1 MRVSW
6 KWLNEMTPLTLEPT
20 ELAHTLLEH
29 AQEVAS
35 VEPLCSAQGLI
46 IGHVLT
52 CEPHPQADKLSVTSV
67 DVGLSSPLSIVCGA
81 PNVARGQK
89 VIVAPI
95 GVTLPGGMTMEKVV
109 LRGVPS
115 EGMICSLEELGLEKK
130 YHGEEGIHV
139 LPDDAPIGGDAIA
152 IMHLD
157 DTVID
162 VELTPN
168 RADLMSMMGM
178 AYESAACCETPLT
191 TPTHDVQESE
201 PSNPFQ
207 ITCDTPLC
215 EAYYGRMMHGVVIQE
230 SPWWLKS
237 RLIAAGIRPI
247 NNVVDITNYV
257 MLETGQ
263 PLHAFDADRFGSQ
276 HVHVRQA
283 QEKETFV
290 TLDGHKRVLSAR
302 DIVITNGT
310 HPVALGGVMGGLD
323 SEVTAQTTALFLE
336 SARFDPVTIRKTAR
350 RLDLRSESSNRFER
364 GVDPNRTLYALERA
378 TTLLQHYAS
387 AQVMHGV
394 VGMDTFAAEE
404 HRLTLRLD
412 RLNRV
417 LGTTLSSQTVR
428 DLLDRLRLSS
438 TGDTE
443 LEVIIPSRRLDLTT
457 EQDLIEEVGRL
468 YGYNRL
474 PATLPAFSGQG
485 GLTEKQRLYRRLKTR
500 LTQCGFDE
508 TIHYALVSEAQSQR
522 FDVLKDKSLIRLAH
536 PLSSEHEV
544 LTLSLLGPLCE
555 TLAYH
560 THRQM
565 PHAAFFELGKR
576 YGQEGEEDV
585 LAFVAMG
592 QREQHFNH
600 KEAFDFYFMKG
611 VFEDLL
617 SFYHLKADAEPLAHE
632 SFHPHQA
639 AQMKIGDQI
648 VGVVGVLHPRLARA
662 YDGDVMMVAE
672 LYLGRLNAL
681 KEPSAPYKVLT
692 KTPTVTRDVAVIID
706 RNTLAQAVVDETI
719 ALALPALISADI
731 IDVYEGKPL
740 QEGER
745 SLTLR
750 VRFNDPAKTLET
762 QTVDTH
768 MEALQ
773 AHLKATFKARIR
785 D

>member
-6 KWLNEMTPLTLEPT
+6 KWLNEMTPLTLKPT
-20 ELAHTLLEH
+20 ELGQTLLEH

-35 VEPLCSAQGLI
+35 VEALCRAHGLR

-52 CEPHPQADKLSVTSV
+52 CERHPEADKLSVTSV
-67 DVGLSSPLSIVCGA
+67 DVGEQTPLSIVCGA
-81 PNVARGQK
+81 PNVAAGQK

-139 LPDDAPIGGDAIA
+139 LPEDGPVGGDAITY
-152 IMHLD
+152 MHLD
-157 DTVID
+157 DVVLD

-178 AYESAACCETPLT
+178 AYETAACCETPLT
-191 TPTHDVQESE
+191 TPTHAVVEGES
-201 PSNPFQ
+201 SNPFT
-207 ITCDTPLC
+207 ITLKTPLC
-215 EAYYGRMMHGVVIQE
+215 EAYYGRMMDGVVIKE

-237 RLIAAGIRPI
+237 RLMAAGIRPI

-263 PLHAFDADRFGSQ
+263 PLHAFDADRFGSK
-276 HVHVRQA
+276 HVLVRQA
-283 QEKETFV
+283 HEGETFA
-290 TLDGHKRVLSAR
+290 TLDGQQRLLTAH

-310 HPVALGGVMGGLD
+310 IPVALGGVMGGLD
-323 SEVTAQTTALFLE
+323 SEVTPATTTLFLE

-364 GVDPNRTLYALERA
+364 GVDPQRTHYALERA
-378 TTLLQHYAS
+378 TTLLQQYAS
-387 AQVMHGV
+387 AQVYQGV
-394 VGMDTFAAEE
+394 SFLETVEPSDQRVM
-404 HRLTLRLD
+404 LRIE

-417 LGTTLSSQTVR
+417 LGTDLTPPTVR
-428 DLLDRLRLSS
+428 HLLDRLRLSS
-438 TGDTE
+438 TGDE
-443 LEVIIPSRRLDLTT
+443 VLEVSVPSRRLDLAT

-474 PATLPAFSGQG
+474 PASLPLFDGQG
-485 GLTEKQRLYRRLKTR
+485 GLTEKQRLYRRLKNR
-500 LTQCGFDE
+500 LQHCGFDE
-508 TIHYALVSEAQSQR
+508 TVHYALVSEANSRR
-522 FDVLKDKSLIRLAH
+522 FDVLKDKSVIRLAH
-536 PLSSEHEV
+536 PLSGEHEV
-544 LTLSLLGPLCE
+544 LTLSLLSNLCE

-585 LAFVAMG
+585 LAFVATG

-600 KEAFDFYFMKG
+600 KEAIDFYFMKG
-611 VFEDLL
+611 VAEDLL
-617 SFYHLKADAEPLAHE
+617 QLYHLEAKVTPLTHE

-639 AQMKIGDQI
+639 AQLCIKDRV
-648 VGVVGVLHPRLARA
+648 VGVVGVLHPRLARE
-662 YDGDVMMVAE
+662 YDGDTMVIAE
-672 LYLGRLNAL
+672 LYLGRLNAI
-681 KEPSAPYKVLT
+681 KESPQPYRVLS
-692 KTPTVTRDVAVIID
+692 KTPTVSRDVALIID
-706 RNTLAQAVVDETI
+706 RSTLAQTVLDTI
-719 ALALPALISADI
+719 HTLDIHALVSTDI

-740 QEGER
+740 HEGER

-750 VRFNDPAKTLET
+750 LRFNDPEKTLEAT
-762 QTVDTH
+762 AVDALMDTV
-768 MEALQ
+768 Q
-773 AHLKATFKARIR
+773 SQLKATFKARIR